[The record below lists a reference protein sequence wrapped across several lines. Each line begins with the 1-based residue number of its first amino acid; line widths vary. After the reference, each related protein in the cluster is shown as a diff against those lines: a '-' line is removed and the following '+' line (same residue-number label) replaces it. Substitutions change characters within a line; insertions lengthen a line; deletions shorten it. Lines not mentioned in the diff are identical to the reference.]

1 MAGGSGPRSVTK
13 VAGGGR
19 SGPYTV
25 GRSTSHVSAVG
36 VGKRSPSGGSG
47 PRSVSKSGRGDGSG
61 PTCAGGGLPPM
72 TKKAYSMTGSGPN
85 VGGQNATVA
94 TGRVKMEPKGRL
106 LSTEKDD

>member
-1 MAGGSGPRSVTK
+1 
-13 VAGGGR
+13 
-19 SGPYTV
+19 
-25 GRSTSHVSAVG
+25 
-36 VGKRSPSGGSG
+36 
-47 PRSVSKSGRGDGSG
+47 
-61 PTCAGGGLPPM
+61 M